1 MNEQSAASR
10 LVFVYSTHFSI
21 SIVLYAIYVKL
32 VVADVKLVVA
42 DVKLVVPVVKLVDA
56 GCEAC
61 GYQML
66 SLWTQ
71 DVKFQEP

>member
-1 MNEQSAASR
+1 M
-10 LVFVYSTHFSI
+10 VT
-21 SIVLYAIYVKL
+21 
-32 VVADVKLVVA
+32 DVKLVVA
-42 DVKLVVPVVKLVDA
+42 DVKLVVPDVKLVDT

-61 GYQML
+61 GQQML

>member
-1 MNEQSAASR
+1 M
-10 LVFVYSTHFSI
+10 VT
-21 SIVLYAIYVKL
+21 
-32 VVADVKLVVA
+32 DVKLVVA
-42 DVKLVVPVVKLVDA
+42 DVKLVVPDVKLVDA

-61 GYQML
+61 GHQML